1 MTSIATQADTAPA
14 LSQQDAFVTM
24 LERVIRDDSVD
35 LSRVQALLD
44 VQERV
49 RKEKAATAY
58 AEALAEMQ
66 PQLPRVIRSRENSHT
81 KAKYAPLEDINQAI
95 TPALQKYGFSVF
107 FTVDQGEKT
116 VSVTAAL
123 RHSQGHTEKA
133 TITLPIDTQGAK
145 SPAQQIG
152 STVTYGKRYALCAIL
167 NISTGDTDGNPPEP
181 LEPEITTEQ
190 RNELKRLVDNA
201 NPNAQE
207 WFEKTYRNNVY
218 AVPSKHF
225 ENVMAAMRRAQVQS

>member
-14 LSQQDAFVTM
+14 LSQQDAFVAM

-95 TPALQKYGFSVF
+95 TPALQKHGFSVF
-107 FTVDQGEKT
+107 FTIDQGEKT

-133 TITLPIDTQGAK
+133 TITLPIDVPAGK
-145 SPAQQIG
+145 SPVQQIG
-152 STVTYGKRYALCAIL
+152 STITYGKRYALCAIL

-181 LEPEITTEQ
+181 LEPEITKSQ
-190 RNELKRLVDNA
+190 RYELQQLVLNSTL
-201 NPNAQE
+201 QGRQ
-207 WFEKTYRNNVY
+207 WFEDKYKNVD
-218 AVPSKHF
+218 AVPAKNF
-225 ENVMAAMRRAQVQS
+225 DKVFDAMRRVQVQS